1 MSYCEGK
8 VAVVTGAGGT
18 LCSAIAVDLAKKG
31 AKVVLI
37 GRTREKLEKVSAE
50 IAAANGVCRIEPGD
64 VTDEKAMQDIADR
77 VAAEWGPCRFL
88 VNGAGGNNVKA
99 MPTRLRFCEKDL
111 ESPLFTNGN
120 CHNCSQITNANVAL
134 ATGSLGVSEKAETT
148 QNLQNSKTPSS
159 ESNINP
165 ANPVNPVKQELPAD
179 RGFFDIDMEA
189 FKSVL
194 EINTL
199 GTVIPSRIF
208 GLQMAKAGGGSILN
222 FASMN
227 TYRPLTRV
235 APYAMSK
242 AAIANWTMF
251 FAQYMAPAK
260 VRVNAVA
267 PGFMVNERSKQY
279 LMTPEGGLS
288 PRGEQVM
295 HHTPARRFGE
305 AQDLL
310 GCVDWLLDD
319 AKSAFVT
326 GITVPVDGGF
336 LASAG
341 V

>member
-1 MSYCEGK
+1 MNPYEGN

-18 LCSAIAVDLAKKG
+18 LCSAIAIDLAKKG
-31 AKVVLI
+31 AKVVLV
-37 GRTREKLEKVSAE
+37 GRTRVKLEKVAGEIVSAC
-50 IAAANGVCRIEPGD
+50 GVCRIEPAD
-64 VTDEKAMQDIADR
+64 VTDENAIAEMASR
-77 VAAEWGPCRFL
+77 VEAEWGPCRYL

-99 MPTRLRFCEKDL
+99 MPTRLRFSEKDL
-111 ESPLFTNGN
+111 CAS
-120 CHNCSQITNANVAL
+120 A
-134 ATGSLGVSEKAETT
+134 SLRE
-148 QNLQNSKTPSS
+148 NND
-159 ESNINP
+159 
-165 ANPVNPVKQELPAD
+165 LPAD
-179 RGFFDIDMEA
+179 RGFFDIDMAA

-267 PGFMVNERSKQY
+267 PGFMVDERSRGY
-279 LMTPEGGLS
+279 LMTPDGGLS
-288 PRGEQVM
+288 ARGEQVM
-295 HHTPARRFGE
+295 HHTPMGRFGE
-305 AQDLL
+305 AEDLL

-336 LASAG
+336 LSSAG

>member
-1 MSYCEGK
+1 MASYCDGK

-18 LCSAIAVDLAKKG
+18 LCSCIAIDLAKKG

-37 GRTREKLEKVSAE
+37 GRTAAKLEKTAAA
-50 IAAANGVCRIEPGD
+50 IAAAGGICRIEPAD
-64 VTDEKAMQDIADR
+64 VTDEAKIREVADR
-77 VAAEWGPCRFL
+77 VEAEWGPCKIL

-99 MPTRLRFCEKDL
+99 MPSRLRYSEADL
-111 ESPLFTNGN
+111 
-120 CHNCSQITNANVAL
+120 
-134 ATGSLGVSEKAETT
+134 
-148 QNLQNSKTPSS
+148 TPT
-159 ESNINP
+159 
-165 ANPVNPVKQELPAD
+165 ADFDRD
-179 RGFFDIDMEA
+179 RGFWDIDMDA

-199 GTVIPSRIF
+199 GTVIPSKVF
-208 GLQMAKAGGGSILN
+208 GLQMAKTGGGSILN
-222 FASMN
+222 FGSMN

-235 APYAMSK
+235 APYAMAK

-267 PGFMVNERSKQY
+267 PGFFVNERSKQY
-279 LMTPEGGLS
+279 LMTPDGGFS
-288 PRGEQVM
+288 PRGQQVIA
-295 HHTPARRFGE
+295 HTPAGRFGE
-305 AQDLL
+305 APELL
-310 GCVDWLLDD
+310 GCVEWLLDD
-319 AKSAFVT
+319 EKAGFVT

>member
-1 MSYCEGK
+1 MNSYCNDK
-8 VAVVTGAGGT
+8 VVVVTGAGGT
-18 LCSAIAVDLAKKG
+18 LCSVIAEDLARKG
-31 AKVVLI
+31 AKVVLV
-37 GRTREKLEKVSAE
+37 GRTREKLEKVAAA
-50 IAAANGVCRIEPGD
+50 IAAAKGVCRIEPGD
-64 VTDEKAMQDIADR
+64 VTDEAAVADIAGR
-77 VAAEWGPCRFL
+77 VETEWGPCRFL
-88 VNGAGGNNVKA
+88 INGAGGNNVKA

-111 ESPLFTNGN
+111 CAS
-120 CHNCSQITNANVAL
+120 A
-134 ATGSLGVSEKAETT
+134 SLRE
-148 QNLQNSKTPSS
+148 NND
-159 ESNINP
+159 
-165 ANPVNPVKQELPAD
+165 LPAD

-208 GLQMAKAGGGSILN
+208 GLQMAKAGGGAILN

-267 PGFMVNERSKQY
+267 PGFMVNERSRAY
-279 LMTPEGGLS
+279 LMTPDGGLS
-288 PRGEQVM
+288 ARGEQVM
-295 HHTPARRFGE
+295 HHTPMGRFGE
-305 AQDLL
+305 AEDLL
-310 GCVDWLLDD
+310 GCVNWLLDD
-319 AKSAFVT
+319 SASAFVT

>member
-1 MSYCEGK
+1 MIAYEEK

-18 LCSAIAVDLAKKG
+18 LCSVIAEDLARKG
-31 AKVVLI
+31 AKVVLV
-37 GRTREKLEKVSAE
+37 GRTREKLEKVAAA
-50 IAAANGVCRIEPGD
+50 IAATGGVCRIESAD
-64 VTDEKAMQDIADR
+64 VTDEAAIAGLAGR
-77 VAAEWGPCRFL
+77 VEAEWGPCRFL
-88 VNGAGGNNVKA
+88 INGAGGNNVKA

-111 ESPLFTNGN
+111 CVKN
-120 CHNCSQITNANVAL
+120 
-134 ATGSLGVSEKAETT
+134 
-148 QNLQNSKTPSS
+148 
-159 ESNINP
+159 
-165 ANPVNPVKQELPAD
+165 NPVNPVQKELPAD

-208 GLQMAKAGGGSILN
+208 GLQMAKAGGGAILN

-242 AAIANWTMF
+242 AAIASWTMF

-267 PGFMVNERSKQY
+267 PGFMVNERSRAY
-279 LMTPEGGLS
+279 LMTPDGGLS
-288 PRGEQVM
+288 ARGEQVM
-295 HHTPARRFGE
+295 HHTPMGRFGE
-305 AQDLL
+305 AEDLL
-310 GCVDWLLDD
+310 GCVNWLLDD
-319 AKSAFVT
+319 SASAFVT

-336 LASAG
+336 LSSAG

>member
-1 MSYCEGK
+1 MNEYEGK

-18 LCSAIAVDLAKKG
+18 LCSVIAEDLARKG
-31 AKVVLI
+31 AKVVLV
-37 GRTREKLEKVSAE
+37 GRTREKLERVAAA
-50 IAAANGVCRIEPGD
+50 IAAAGGVCRVEPGD
-64 VTDEKAMQDIADR
+64 VTDERAIADIAAR
-77 VAAEWGPCRFL
+77 VEAEWGPCRFL
-88 VNGAGGNNVKA
+88 INGAGGNNVKA

-111 ESPLFTNGN
+111 CVKN
-120 CHNCSQITNANVAL
+120 
-134 ATGSLGVSEKAETT
+134 
-148 QNLQNSKTPSS
+148 
-159 ESNINP
+159 
-165 ANPVNPVKQELPAD
+165 NPVNPVNPVQKELPAD

-208 GLQMAKAGGGSILN
+208 GLQMAKAGGGAILN

-267 PGFMVNERSKQY
+267 PGFMVNERSRGY
-279 LMTPEGGLS
+279 LMTPDGGLS

-295 HHTPARRFGE
+295 HHTPMGRFGE

-310 GCVDWLLDD
+310 GCVNWLLDD
-319 AKSAFVT
+319 SASAFVT

-336 LASAG
+336 LSSAG

>member
-1 MSYCEGK
+1 MNSYCNDK
-8 VAVVTGAGGT
+8 VVVVTGAGGT
-18 LCSAIAVDLAKKG
+18 LCSAIAIDLAKKG
-31 AKVVLI
+31 AKVVLV
-37 GRTREKLEKVSAE
+37 GRTREKLEKVSAA
-50 IAAANGVCRIEPGD
+50 IAAAKGVCRIEPGD
-64 VTDEKAMQDIADR
+64 VTDEAAVADIAVR
-77 VAAEWGPCRFL
+77 VEAEWGPCRFL
-88 VNGAGGNNVKA
+88 INGAGGNNVKA

-111 ESPLFTNGN
+111 CVKN
-120 CHNCSQITNANVAL
+120 
-134 ATGSLGVSEKAETT
+134 
-148 QNLQNSKTPSS
+148 
-159 ESNINP
+159 
-165 ANPVNPVKQELPAD
+165 NPVNPVNPVQKELPAD

-208 GLQMAKAGGGSILN
+208 GLQMAKAGGGAILN

-267 PGFMVNERSKQY
+267 PGFMVNERSRAY
-279 LMTPEGGLS
+279 LMTPDGGLS
-288 PRGEQVM
+288 ARGEQVM
-295 HHTPARRFGE
+295 HHTPMGRFGE
-305 AQDLL
+305 AEDLL
-310 GCVDWLLDD
+310 GCVNWLLDD
-319 AKSAFVT
+319 SASAFVT

-336 LASAG
+336 LSSAG

>member
-1 MSYCEGK
+1 MKDVKGVTGTASFCEGK
-8 VAVVTGAGGT
+8 VVVVTGAGGT
-18 LCSAIAVDLAKKG
+18 LCSCIAKDLALKG

-37 GRTREKLEKVSAE
+37 GRTREKLEKVAE
-50 IAAANGVCRIEPGD
+50 EIRGGSRVEPGD
-64 VTDEKAMQDIADR
+64 VTDENAMQEIADR
-77 VAAEWGPCRFL
+77 VLAEWGPCRFL

-99 MPTRLRFCEKDL
+99 MPTRLRYSEADL
-111 ESPLFTNGN
+111 TP
-120 CHNCSQITNANVAL
+120 
-134 ATGSLGVSEKAETT
+134 TT
-148 QNLQNSKTPSS
+148 DFDK
-159 ESNINP
+159 
-165 ANPVNPVKQELPAD
+165 D
-179 RGFFDIDMEA
+179 RGFWDIDLAA

-222 FASMN
+222 FGSMN

-251 FAQYMAPAK
+251 FAQYMAPAH

-267 PGFMVNERSKQY
+267 PGFFVNERSKQY
-279 LMTPEGGLS
+279 LMTPDGGFS
-288 PRGEQVM
+288 ARGQQVIA
-295 HHTPARRFGE
+295 HTPAGRFGE
-305 AQDLL
+305 ANELL
-310 GCVDWLLDD
+310 GCVNWLLDD
-319 AKSAFVT
+319 EKAGFVT

>member
-1 MSYCEGK
+1 MNSYCENK

-18 LCSAIAVDLAKKG
+18 LCSAIARELAAKG

-37 GRTREKLEKVSAE
+37 GRTRAKLEMVSEA
-50 IAAANGVCRIEPGD
+50 ISAAGGVCRIEPGD
-64 VTDEKAMQDIADR
+64 VTDEKAMQEIADR
-77 VAAEWGPCRFL
+77 VATEWGPCRYL
-88 VNGAGGNNVKA
+88 INGAGGNNVKA
-99 MPTRLRFCEKDL
+99 MPTRLRF
-111 ESPLFTNGN
+111 
-120 CHNCSQITNANVAL
+120 
-134 ATGSLGVSEKAETT
+134 SEADYTPTT
-148 QNLQNSKTPSS
+148 DFAK
-159 ESNINP
+159 E
-165 ANPVNPVKQELPAD
+165 
-179 RGFFDIDMEA
+179 RGFWDIDMSA
-189 FKSVL
+189 FRSVL

-208 GLQMAKAGGGSILN
+208 GLQMAKAGGGAILN

-267 PGFMVNERSKQY
+267 PGFMVNERSRQY

-295 HHTPARRFGE
+295 HHTPLGRFGE

-310 GCVDWLLDD
+310 GCVNWLLDD
-319 AKSAFVT
+319 SVSSFVT

-336 LASAG
+336 LSSAG

>member
-1 MSYCEGK
+1 METFYEGK

-37 GRTREKLEKVSAE
+37 GRTREKLEKV
-50 IAAANGVCRIEPGD
+50 AAAIGTADGVCRVEPGD
-64 VTDEKAMQDIADR
+64 VTDEKAMQGIADR
-77 VAAEWGPCRFL
+77 VLAEWGPCRFL

-111 ESPLFTNGN
+111 EVDLSHKD
-120 CHNCSQITNANVAL
+120 HNEISAL
-134 ATGSLGVSEKAETT
+134 SAPPRETKKDG
-148 QNLQNSKTPSS
+148 LS
-159 ESNINP
+159 
-165 ANPVNPVKQELPAD
+165 AD

-189 FKSVL
+189 FRSVL

-208 GLQMAKAGGGSILN
+208 GLQMAKAGGGAILN

-279 LMTPEGGLS
+279 LMTPDGGLS

-295 HHTPARRFGE
+295 HHTPAGRFGE

-319 AKSAFVT
+319 GKSAFVT

-336 LASAG
+336 LSSAG

>member
-1 MSYCEGK
+1 MSHCQDR

-18 LCSAIAVDLAKKG
+18 LCSVIAAHLAELG
-31 AKVVLI
+31 AKVVLV
-37 GRTREKLEKVSAE
+37 GRTREKLVKVADE
-50 IAAANGVCRIEPGD
+50 IAASGGVCRIEPSD
-64 VTDEKAMQDIADR
+64 VTDEAATRDMAERIAS
-77 VAAEWGPCRFL
+77 EWGPCRLL

-99 MPTRLRFCEKDL
+99 MPTRLRFSEKDL
-111 ESPLFTNGN
+111 CASAPLR
-120 CHNCSQITNANVAL
+120 
-134 ATGSLGVSEKAETT
+134 EK
-148 QNLQNSKTPSS
+148 N
-159 ESNINP
+159 
-165 ANPVNPVKQELPAD
+165 LPAD
-179 RGFFDIDMEA
+179 RGFFDIDMAA

-208 GLQMAKAGGGSILN
+208 ALQMAKAGGGSIIN

-267 PGFMVNERSKQY
+267 PGFMVNERSRQY
-279 LMTPEGGLS
+279 LMTPDGGLS

-295 HHTPARRFGE
+295 HHTPMGRFGE

>member
-18 LCSAIAVDLAKKG
+18 LCSCIAIDLAKKG

-37 GRTREKLEKVSAE
+37 GRTAAKLEKTAAE
-50 IAAANGVCRIEPGD
+50 IAKSGGACRIEPAD
-64 VTDEKAMQDIADR
+64 VTDEVAVQAIADR
-77 VAAEWGPCRFL
+77 VAAEWGPCKFL

-99 MPTRLRFCEKDL
+99 MPSRLRFSEADFTPTRDFEK
-111 ESPLFTNGN
+111 
-120 CHNCSQITNANVAL
+120 
-134 ATGSLGVSEKAETT
+134 
-148 QNLQNSKTPSS
+148 
-159 ESNINP
+159 
-165 ANPVNPVKQELPAD
+165 D
-179 RGFFDIDMEA
+179 RGFWDIDLAA
-189 FKSVL
+189 FESVL
-194 EINTL
+194 RINTI
-199 GTVIPSRIF
+199 GTVIPSKVF
-208 GLQMAKAGGGSILN
+208 GLQMAKSGGGAILN
-222 FASMN
+222 FGSMN

-267 PGFMVNERSKQY
+267 PGFFVNERSKQY
-279 LMTPEGGLS
+279 LMTPDGGFSARGQQVIAHS
-288 PRGEQVM
+288 PLG
-295 HHTPARRFGE
+295 RFGE
-305 AQDLL
+305 APELL
-310 GCVDWLLDD
+310 GCVNWLLDD
-319 AKSAFVT
+319 EKAGFVT

>member
-1 MSYCEGK
+1 MASYCEGK

-18 LCSAIAVDLAKKG
+18 LCSCIAIDLARQG

-37 GRTREKLEKVSAE
+37 GRTAAKLEKTAAV
-50 IAAANGVCRIEPGD
+50 IAAENGVCRIEPAD
-64 VTDEKAMQDIADR
+64 VTDEKAIQAIADR

-99 MPTRLRFCEKDL
+99 MPSRLRYSEADL
-111 ESPLFTNGN
+111 TP
-120 CHNCSQITNANVAL
+120 
-134 ATGSLGVSEKAETT
+134 TT
-148 QNLQNSKTPSS
+148 DFDK
-159 ESNINP
+159 
-165 ANPVNPVKQELPAD
+165 D
-179 RGFFDIDMEA
+179 RGFWDIDLAA

-194 EINTL
+194 EINTI
-199 GTVIPSRIF
+199 GTVIPSKVF
-208 GLQMAKAGGGSILN
+208 GLQMAKSGGGAILN
-222 FASMN
+222 FGSMN

-267 PGFMVNERSKQY
+267 PGFFVNERSKQY
-279 LMTPEGGLS
+279 LMTPDGGLS
-288 PRGEQVM
+288 ARGEQVM
-295 HHTPARRFGE
+295 AHSCIKRFGE
-305 AQDLL
+305 APELL
-310 GCVDWLLDD
+310 GCVNWLLDD
-319 AKSAFVT
+319 EKAGFVT

>member
-1 MSYCEGK
+1 MNEYEGK

-18 LCSAIAVDLAKKG
+18 LCSVIAEDLARKG
-31 AKVVLI
+31 AKVVLV
-37 GRTREKLEKVSAE
+37 GRTREKLEKVAAA
-50 IAAANGVCRIEPGD
+50 IAAAGGACRIESAD
-64 VTDEKAMQDIADR
+64 VTDEAAIAGLAGR
-77 VAAEWGPCRFL
+77 VEAEWGLCRFL
-88 VNGAGGNNVKA
+88 INGAGGNNVKA

-111 ESPLFTNGN
+111 CVKN
-120 CHNCSQITNANVAL
+120 
-134 ATGSLGVSEKAETT
+134 
-148 QNLQNSKTPSS
+148 
-159 ESNINP
+159 
-165 ANPVNPVKQELPAD
+165 NPVNPVNPVQKELPAD

-208 GLQMAKAGGGSILN
+208 GLQMAKAGGGAILN

-242 AAIANWTMF
+242 AAIASWTMF

-267 PGFMVNERSKQY
+267 PGFMVNERSRAY
-279 LMTPEGGLS
+279 LMTPDGGLS
-288 PRGEQVM
+288 ARGEQVM
-295 HHTPARRFGE
+295 HHTPMGRFGE
-305 AQDLL
+305 AEDLL
-310 GCVDWLLDD
+310 GCVNWLLDD
-319 AKSAFVT
+319 SASAFVT